1 MSFLGDAKGRVVAFF
16 RGDPN
21 LKKLK
26 KRGLR
31 VGANFN
37 MLGGCII
44 DHSHSCLVSIG
55 DDVTFAPRVHVL
67 AHDASTKKD
76 LGYTRIALTDIGNR
90 VFVGAGSIVM
100 PGVSIGDDSI
110 IGAGS
115 VVTRDIPA
123 GQVAVGNPAKVI
135 CSKESYLDKQR
146 AEMERLPVFERKYT
160 LGGGCT
166 PELREEMV
174 HALRAAGGRGFIR

>member
-1 MSFLGDAKGRVVAFF
+1 MVAYF

-26 KRGLR
+26 KRGLT
-31 VGANFN
+31 VGRNFN

-44 DHSHSCLVSIG
+44 DHSHSCLITIG

-76 LGYTRIALTDIGNR
+76 LGYTRIALTSIGNR

-100 PGVSIGDDSI
+100 PGVTIGDDAI

-115 VVTRDIPA
+115 IVTKDIPS
-123 GQVAVGNPAKVI
+123 GQVAVGNPARVI
-135 CSKESYLDKQR
+135 CSKKSYLEKQR
-146 AEMERLPVFERKYT
+146 VAMSKLPVFDDRYT

-166 PELREEMV
+166 PQVREEMV
-174 HALRAAGGRGFIR
+174 EALRASGGCGFIR